1 MSEQLPD
8 DPEER
13 RALPVLWGLLALV
26 ATAIIVG
33 GVLAVGA
40 SVATRATGLAGGD
53 GDGGGTSVETT
64 GQETLFLPEPT
75 DTGSDPVP
83 YITLSDVPEPD
94 LPSSTFSETPE
105 EPETEIELF
114 SAQTEVGA
122 MEPID
127 LSGSYPG
134 GDGAVLDV
142 QQFQSGEWTD
152 FPVTVAVNGD
162 EFSTFIQAS
171 ALGENRFR
179 VYDSDADEA
188 SNEVRVVIS

>member
-26 ATAIIVG
+26 ATAIVVG

-40 SVATRATGLAGGD
+40 AVATRATGLAD
-53 GDGGGTSVETT
+53 SGGGTGGTVETT

-114 SAQTEVGA
+114 SAQSEVGA

-127 LSGSYPG
+127 LSGTYRG

-188 SNEVRVVIS
+188 SNEVRVVIR

>member
-26 ATAIIVG
+26 ATAIVVG

-40 SVATRATGLAGGD
+40 AVATRATGLAD
-53 GDGGGTSVETT
+53 SGGGNGGTVETT

-75 DTGSDPVP
+75 DTGSEPVP

-114 SAQTEVGA
+114 SAQSEVGA

-127 LSGSYPG
+127 LSGTYRG

-188 SNEVRVVIS
+188 SNEVRVVIR